1 MNGFNDADRRRS
13 TREFFRSQVK
23 DLEAA
28 DRAVLR
34 STARALQRE
43 IRGQLRKFKRGPTGT
58 GGFQKAVKVYDLPP
72 RGSLPLANFVRLGV
86 PFMDVFEEGKTISGN
101 PTLII
106 LLTRGASL
114 GFRRITKGNPW
125 AKVWEQI
132 KDRVRLFPVANG
144 TVVAVEVN
152 GQNVPIYKMQKSVTA
167 PKKLSF
173 FETAERLS
181 AGMADEV
188 YKLLEGGTV

>member
-1 MNGFNDADRRRS
+1 MGGFNDADRRKA
-13 TREFFRSQVK
+13 TRDFFNSQIK

-43 IRGQLRKFKRGPTGT
+43 VRGQLRKFKRGPTGT

-86 PFMDVFEEGKTISGN
+86 PFMDVFEEGKQIFGKPN
-101 PTLII
+101 LII
-106 LLTRGASL
+106 LLTQGQKL

-125 AKVWEQI
+125 TKVWEQI
-132 KDRVRLFPVANG
+132 KDKVRLFFVYNG
-144 TVVAVEVN
+144 TVIAIEVN
-152 GQNVPIYKMQKSVTA
+152 GQNVPIYKIQKSVIA

-173 FETAERLS
+173 FKTAETLS

-188 YKLLEGGTV
+188 QKLLAGGN

>member
-1 MNGFNDADRRRS
+1 MVGFNDADRRRA
-13 TREFFRSQVK
+13 TREFFKSQIK

-34 STARALQRE
+34 ATAKALQRE
-43 IRGQLRKFKRGPTGT
+43 VRGQLRKFKRGPTGT

-86 PFMDVFEEGKTISGN
+86 PFMNVFEEGKTIMGHPN
-101 PTLII
+101 LII
-106 LLTRGASL
+106 LLTTGAKL
-114 GFRRITKGNPW
+114 GFRRITKGNTW
-125 AKVWEQI
+125 AKVWEGI
-132 KDRVRLFPVANG
+132 KDKARLFPVANG
-144 TVVAVEVN
+144 TIIAIEVN
-152 GQNVPIYKMQKSVTA
+152 GKNVPIYKIQRSVTA

-181 AGMADEV
+181 AGMAEEV
-188 YKLLEGGTV
+188 QRLLEGGI